1 MKCTDLQEL
10 AAAHAAGAL
19 SRADLARAEALA
31 AHDPDVRE
39 ELASL
44 HDAAAALGISLDSKQ
59 SPSAALRDRVL
70 GLIAVTPQAHP
81 AGTVSSPEGFSFC
94 GRDEGEWQ
102 PTPIPGLRVKPLSI
116 CHEKGYWTVL
126 VELAPGTSFPEH
138 DHEGA
143 EDLYL
148 LSGDLVTEG
157 RTMGPGDFVHAEPG
171 THHHALFSPNGCV
184 ALVIEPAR
192 PEVLAAARS

>member
-19 SRADLARAEALA
+19 DRVDLARAEALA
-31 AHDPDVRE
+31 AQDADVRE

-44 HDAAAALGISLDSKQ
+44 HDAAAALALALPCQQ
-59 SPSAALRDRVL
+59 SPSPALRNRIL
-70 GLIAVTPQAHP
+70 ARIAVTPQARP
-81 AGTVSSPEGFSFC
+81 AGKADAPAGFSFC

-102 PTPIPGLRVKPLSI
+102 ATPIPGLRVKPLSI
-116 CHEKGYWTVL
+116 CHQKGYWTVL
-126 VELAPGTSFPEH
+126 VELAPGASFPEH

-171 THHHALFSPNGCV
+171 THHHALYSPNGCV
-184 ALVIEPAR
+184 ALLIEPAR
-192 PEVLAAARS
+192 PEVLAAARR

>member
-19 SRADLARAEALA
+19 DRAELARAEALA
-31 AHDPDVRE
+31 AHDPDVRD

-44 HDAAAALGISLDSKQ
+44 HDAATALAVSLPTGPAP
-59 SPSAALRDRVL
+59 SPEVRARVL
-70 GLIAVTPQAHP
+70 EQIAHTPQVRP
-81 AGTVSSPEGFSFC
+81 AGAADAPAGFTFH

-138 DHEGA
+138 DHDGA
-143 EDLYL
+143 EDLYV

-157 RTMGPGDFVHAEPG
+157 RTLGPGDSIHAEPG
-171 THHHALFSPNGCV
+171 THHHAMYSPNGCV

-192 PEVLAAARS
+192 QEVLAAARG